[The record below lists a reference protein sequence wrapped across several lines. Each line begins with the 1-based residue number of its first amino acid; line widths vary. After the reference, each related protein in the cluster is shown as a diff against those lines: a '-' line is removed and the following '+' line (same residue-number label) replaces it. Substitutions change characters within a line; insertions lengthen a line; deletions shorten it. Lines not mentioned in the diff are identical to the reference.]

1 MDLYDDQ
8 PGSATP
14 AGSAAPR
21 PYIGVHFDCCGVYVR
36 IYRAP
41 GADRYVGRCPC
52 CGARVTAQVGSDG
65 TTQRIF
71 HAR

>member
-1 MDLYDDQ
+1 MDLYDDKPAADDCS
-8 PGSATP
+8 PGAQN
-14 AGSAAPR
+14 R
-21 PYIGVHFDCCGVYVR
+21 PYIGVYFECCGVYVR

-41 GADRYVGRCPC
+41 GADRYSGRCPR
-52 CGARVTAQVGSDG
+52 CGATVTAQVGSNG

>member
-8 PGSATP
+8 SRSDSTAGP
-14 AGSAAPR
+14 AAAR

-41 GADRYVGRCPC
+41 GADRYVGRCPR
-52 CGARVTAQVGSDG
+52 CGASVTAQVGSNG